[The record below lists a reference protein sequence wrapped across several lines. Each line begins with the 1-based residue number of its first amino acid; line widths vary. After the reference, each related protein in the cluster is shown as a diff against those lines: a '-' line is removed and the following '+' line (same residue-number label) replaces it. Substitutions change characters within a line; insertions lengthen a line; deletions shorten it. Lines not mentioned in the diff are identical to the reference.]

1 MINNGFNC
9 TGNSVAALA
18 DGKFAACGSSI
29 VDNAFKDVFVCKFD
43 INGDTIFTKTIG
55 GEYDDEGYCIN
66 ATADGGFII
75 AGYTKS
81 YGNGFADFFLV
92 RLDADGAIL
101 WTRTNG
107 GSLSEGSYSVL
118 QTNKLHPMLFVIT
131 PGSMGHRM

>member
-1 MINNGFNC
+1 MW
-9 TGNSVAALA
+9 
-18 DGKFAACGSSI
+18 I
-29 VDNAFKDVFVCKFD
+29 V
-43 INGDTIFTKTIG
+43 
-55 GEYDDEGYCIN
+55 YLRIN
-66 ATADGGFII
+66 ATADRGFII

-81 YGNGFADFFLV
+81 NGNGFADFFLV